1 MAVQLLRKKF
11 TVGQYHQMVETGI
24 LTDRDRVE
32 LLQGEIIEM
41 SPVGRQHAACVDRLN
56 ELLVLG
62 LSTRAIVRVQSPIR
76 LGNSSEP
83 QPDVAIL
90 RRRPDFYAEAH
101 PQAEDVLALV
111 EVSDTTVEF
120 DRTVK
125 VPLYAQDGI
134 AEVWIVDLKAGAVEV
149 YREPKGDGYQQV
161 QMFRRGDVI
170 GFQAFIDTQFTVP
183 VDQILG

>member
-1 MAVQLLRKKF
+1 MAVEILRKKF
-11 TVGQYHQMVETGI
+11 TVGQYHQMIESGI

-41 SPVGRQHAACVDRLN
+41 SPVGRQHAACVDRLT
-56 ELLVLG
+56 ELFVLG
-62 LSTRAIVRVQSPIR
+62 LSARAIVRVQSPIR

-90 RRRPDFYAEAH
+90 RRRSDFYANAH
-101 PQAEDVLALV
+101 PQAQDVLALV

-125 VPLYAQDGI
+125 VPLYAQDSI
-134 AEVWIVDLKAGAVEV
+134 AEVWIVDLNAKAVEV
-149 YREPKGDGYQQV
+149 YREPSGDGYQQV
-161 QMFRRGDVI
+161 QTFQRGAVLD
-170 GFQAFIDTQFTVP
+170 FQAFVETKFT